1 MNNKDYVTLV
11 NAGNFPEDIKV
22 PIDPPFSDERG
33 DITNLWLGN
42 SGSVTLITSKAGSKR
57 ANHHHVNDWH
67 SSYVVSGSIIYT
79 EADVDKSNMK
89 EYTFKAGDQFFSPP
103 NKWHSMYFPE
113 DTVFVTMNGIVKDH
127 VGYEASVV
135 RSK

>member
-79 EADVDKSNMK
+79 EADVDKSTPLALTIGVSSGILKIDSANL
-89 EYTFKAGDQFFSPP
+89 GDL
-103 NKWHSMYFPE
+103 
-113 DTVFVTMNGIVKDH
+113 
-127 VGYEASVV
+127 
-135 RSK
+135 